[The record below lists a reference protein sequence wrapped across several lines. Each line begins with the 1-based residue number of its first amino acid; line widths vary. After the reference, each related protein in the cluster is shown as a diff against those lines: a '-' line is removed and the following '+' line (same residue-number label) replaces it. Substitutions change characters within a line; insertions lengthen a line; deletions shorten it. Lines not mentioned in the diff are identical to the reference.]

1 MIAFGLATFTAA
13 GQPRSFLS
21 CSVGA
26 SIRRPAAG
34 GADLR
39 ASRRPGGG
47 WTKFFGEPVVSVED
61 FAHATNQTLE
71 LPPPAGARRI
81 SRFFGKADSGS

>member
-1 MIAFGLATFTAA
+1 VAQAYDGPLAALLTY
-13 GQPRSFLS
+13 GQR
-21 CSVGA
+21 
-26 SIRRPAAG
+26 
-34 GADLR
+34 ADLG
-39 ASRRPGGG
+39 AG
-47 WTKFFGEPVVSVED
+47 WTKFSGEPVVSVED